1 MNSQNGTTLVALIV
15 VMFLMLILAGISI
28 SLVVTSD
35 QQKGNQGVKT
45 SVPLIID
52 DIEEPSTENTEE
64 IEQTEENNI
73 AENLEDNSIVE
84 NTVVE

>member
-35 QQKGNQGVKT
+35 QQKNNQDVKT
-45 SVPLIID
+45 PAPLIINN
-52 DIEEPSTENTEE
+52 IEEPSIENTEE
-64 IEQTEENNI
+64 TEQNIENTVTENI
-73 AENLEDNSIVE
+73 EENSIVE